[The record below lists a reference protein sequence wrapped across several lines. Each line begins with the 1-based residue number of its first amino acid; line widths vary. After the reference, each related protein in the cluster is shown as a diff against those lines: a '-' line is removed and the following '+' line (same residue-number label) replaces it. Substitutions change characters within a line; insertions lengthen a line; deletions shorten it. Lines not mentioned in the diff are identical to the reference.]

1 MRKTITAARSCG
13 LLALGAL
20 ALCATT
26 AQAAPYPAGGVTAAE
41 AATILKAKGLQAEIT
56 KDDAGD
62 PMIKSAS
69 EGVSWRIYFYNCTAG
84 RCNSIQFSAGFD
96 LDNGITYSKANEWNY
111 TKRFSR
117 AALDDDMDPYVRYDV
132 DAEKGFTSEAMA
144 LAVETWLLVL
154 PSFSEFVGYES

>member
-1 MRKTITAARSCG
+1 MRKTITAAAF
-13 LLALGAL
+13 ALGVFTL
-20 ALCATT
+20 GAT
-26 AQAAPYPAGGVTAAE
+26 AAHAGPYPTGGVTAAE
-41 AATILKAKGLQAEIT
+41 AAAVLKNKGLSAEIT

-62 PMIKSAS
+62 PMIKSAT
-69 EGVSWRIYFYNCTAG
+69 EGVNWRIYFYNCKAG

-132 DAEKGFTSEAMA
+132 DAEKGFTSEALTLA
-144 LAVETWLLVL
+144 LETWLLVL
-154 PSFSEFVGYES
+154 PTFSEFVGYES